1 MGPLDQIPAYILC
14 GGKSSRMTTEKG
26 LVKLQENTFID
37 RIISV
42 LESNNMLVKLI
53 TENEN
58 YSEIGYEILPDIYK
72 NKGPL
77 AGIHSALADSKK
89 ESILVLSC
97 DIPLFNSQTL
107 TALHSNAVPEKEV
120 VYATANGKDHP
131 LVGFYKKSL
140 LKKLENALDNN
151 DLKVM
156 NFVKEQNFQKIEIDD
171 ARSLSNI
178 NTPLELQELENN
190 IEL

>member
-1 MGPLDQIPAYILC
+1 MEPLDQIPAYILC

-140 LKKLENALDNN
+140 FFLL
-151 DLKVM
+151 
-156 NFVKEQNFQKIEIDD
+156 FF
-171 ARSLSNI
+171 
-178 NTPLELQELENN
+178 
-190 IEL
+190 